1 MCLMRLVVVVD
12 VVYERLRW
20 GILSVYMFLESYVQ
34 IAFDL
39 LWGIYCSFYSWC
51 LEKLS
56 ELAIMNTLFMIFWMC
71 NFFWF
76 NLIEKKI
83 EKSQWVLAQMVP
95 HFHIRECIPWLCV
108 NLPKK
113 TQICISCV
121 YWGEVYVL
129 LNVLIENIISFWC
142 TIFSRWPCRKLASW
156 PFDSCFLL
164 ECGSYWLQV
173 RIVNHVDVGWQIVRQ
188 SPHAPVLS

>member
-1 MCLMRLVVVVD
+1 MEDFNNYTFYKECLWDELNFNMYMNVFDEACCCCWCCIWTSSMRHFKCVHVF
-12 VVYERLRW
+12 R
-20 GILSVYMFLESYVQ
+20 ILCSNC
-34 IAFDL
+34 IDL

-95 HFHIRECIPWLCV
+95 HFHIRECIPWLCK
-108 NLPKK
+108 LTPKK
-113 TQICISCV
+113 LKFALAV
-121 YWGEVYVL
+121 YIEVKFM
-129 LNVLIENIISFWC
+129 SFWM
-142 TIFSRWPCRKLASW
+142 F
-156 PFDSCFLL
+156 
-164 ECGSYWLQV
+164 
-173 RIVNHVDVGWQIVRQ
+173 
-188 SPHAPVLS
+188 